1 MLRTGEPAARPGRCC
16 NDQAPQAGFRR
27 REIKVALMDIL
38 AQLIVS
44 GASVGMIYGAIA
56 FGYQLTFSTSKTL
69 NFGQGEA
76 LMLGALVGLTTI
88 NFLIGQSLATPL
100 AYLLMLPVILAF
112 GCLQGSV
119 VELLGVRQAIRT
131 RSEAGWIMATIALGI
146 IFRNIAENVW
156 GRDALKFPSP
166 LPEAALTIG
175 PVRIQPMEIA
185 IIVGTVLLALAVE
198 LFNRKSIYGKAVV
211 ATAND
216 REAAGL
222 MGINTRMVI
231 TFSYAL
237 SSMSA
242 AFAGVL
248 VAPVTLTG
256 ASMGA
261 VLGLK
266 AFAVAIIGGLS
277 SGFGVFVGGLILGIA
292 ETLTGFYISTG
303 YKDVPGLVLLL
314 LVLSVKPSGLFGR
327 ATIKKV

>member
-1 MLRTGEPAARPGRCC
+1 
-16 NDQAPQAGFRR
+16 
-27 REIKVALMDIL
+27 MDIL

-44 GASVGMIYGAIA
+44 GATVGMIYGVIA

-76 LMLGALVGLTTI
+76 LMLGALVGLTTV
-88 NFLIGQSLATPL
+88 NFMIGQSLSTPV
-100 AYLLMLPVILAF
+100 AYLLMLPVIIGF
-112 GCLQGSV
+112 GLMQGAV
-119 VELLGVRQAIRT
+119 VEILGVRQAIRT
-131 RSEAGWIMATIALGI
+131 RSEVGWIMATIALGI
-146 IFRNIAENVW
+146 IFRNLAENIW

-166 LPEAALTIG
+166 LPEAALAIG
-175 PVRIQPMEIA
+175 PVRVQPMELA
-185 IIVGTVLLALAVE
+185 IVAGAVTLMLLVE
-198 LFNRKSIYGKAVV
+198 LFNRKTIYGKAVV

-216 REAAGL
+216 RDAAGL
-222 MGINTRMVI
+222 MGINTKLVI

-242 AFAGVL
+242 AMAGVL

-256 ASMGA
+256 ATMGA

-277 SGFGVFVGGLILGIA
+277 SGIGVVVGGLILGIA

-314 LVLSVKPSGLFGR
+314 LVLSAKPSGLFGKP
-327 ATIKKV
+327 TITKV